1 MAYKEQELDLEN
13 IDQYLKQFLENG
25 GNITKCEKYARSED
39 IEYTV
44 GWGKK
49 RKKQVDPSAKQC
61 ILIL

>member
-13 IDQYLKQFLENG
+13 IDQYVKQFLENG
-25 GNITKCEKYARSED
+25 GTVTKCEKYARSEE

-49 RKKQVDPSAKQC
+49 RKKQVDPSTK
-61 ILIL
+61 